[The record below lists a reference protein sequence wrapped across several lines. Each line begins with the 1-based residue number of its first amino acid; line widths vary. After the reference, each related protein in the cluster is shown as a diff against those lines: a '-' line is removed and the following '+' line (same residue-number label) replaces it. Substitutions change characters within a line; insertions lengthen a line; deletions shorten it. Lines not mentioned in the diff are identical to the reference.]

1 MSKILAKNNIK
12 SYSEDVLSTA
22 VELLSKNDLVAFPTE
37 TVYGL
42 GADATSDTA
51 VSQIYKLKNR
61 PFINP
66 LITHVSNEEMAYSF
80 CKETQLSNI
89 LAKAFWPGP
98 LTIIMEQKN
107 NTSISKLAAANL
119 DSIAVRVPKSKILQ
133 NIISKLN
140 KPIAAPSANKS
151 GMVSPTSAEHVF
163 EEFGEKIKLIIDNGQ
178 TEKGIES
185 TVVDA
190 RGDCP
195 VILRPGP
202 ITLEMIQEATNS
214 QAKLNTSSELIESP
228 GQLLKH
234 YSTQKHLI
242 INSTNC
248 SNDCAYL
255 GFKNLMPNNKFN
267 GVSLNL
273 SKKGN
278 LNEAAA
284 NLFSMLRT
292 LDKSDAKNIMVAPI
306 PNKGIGVA
314 INDRLKRAA
323 L

>member
-1 MSKILAKNNIK
+1 MSKILINNNIK
-12 SYSEDVLSTA
+12 FYSEDILSTA
-22 VELLSKNDLVAFPTE
+22 VNILSNKDLVAFPTE

-51 VSQIYKLKNR
+51 VSKIYKLKNR

-66 LITHVSNEEMAYSF
+66 LISHVSNKDMAYKF
-80 CKETQLSNI
+80 CKETYLSNI
-89 LAKAFWPGP
+89 LSEAFWPGP

-107 NTSISKLAAANL
+107 NNSISKLAAANL
-119 DSIAVRVPKSKILQ
+119 DSIAIRVPKSKILQ
-133 NIISKLN
+133 EIITKLN

-163 EEFGEKIKLIIDNGQ
+163 EEFGEKIKLIIDNGP

-190 RGDCP
+190 RGNYP

-214 QAKLNTSSELIESP
+214 HAKLNTSSELIESP

-234 YSTQKHLI
+234 YSTQKKLI
-242 INSTNC
+242 LNSTKC
-248 SNDCAYL
+248 SNDSAYL
-255 GFKNLMPNNKFN
+255 GFKNLMPDNKFG

-273 SKKGN
+273 SKNGN
-278 LNEAAA
+278 LNEAAS

-292 LDKSDAKNIMVAPI
+292 LDKSNAKNIMVAPI

>member
-1 MSKILAKNNIK
+1 MSKIFINNNIQF
-12 SYSEDVLSTA
+12 YSEDILSTA
-22 VELLSKNDLVAFPTE
+22 VDLLSNNDLVAFPTE

-51 VSQIYKLKNR
+51 VSQIYKLKKR

-66 LITHVSNEEMAYSF
+66 LISHVSNIHMAYNF
-80 CKETQLSNI
+80 CKETHLSN
-89 LAKAFWPGP
+89 LLSEAFWPGP
-98 LTIIMEQKN
+98 LTIVMDQKRN
-107 NTSISKLAAANL
+107 NSISKFSTANL
-119 DSIAVRVPKSKILQ
+119 DSIAIRVPRSTILQ
-133 NIISKLN
+133 DIISKLN

-163 EEFGEKIKLIIDNGQ
+163 EEFGEKIKLIIDNGP

-190 RGDCP
+190 RGNYP

-202 ITLEMIQEATNS
+202 ITLEMIQKATNC

-228 GQLLKH
+228 GQINKH
-234 YSTQKHLI
+234 YSTQKSLI
-242 INSTNC
+242 LNSTNC
-248 SNDCAYL
+248 STDCAYL
-255 GFKNLMPNNKFN
+255 GFKNLMPDNKFD

-273 SKKGN
+273 SKSGN
-278 LNEAAA
+278 LNEAAK

-292 LDKSDAKNIMVAPI
+292 LDKSNAKNIMVAPI

>member
-1 MSKILAKNNIK
+1 MSKILTNNNIK
-12 SYSEDVLSTA
+12 AYSEDVLLIA

-66 LITHVSNEEMAYSF
+66 LISHVSNEEMAYSF

-107 NTSISKLAAANL
+107 NTSISKLASANL

-133 NIISKLN
+133 DIISKLN

-190 RGDCP
+190 RRDCP
-195 VILRPGP
+195 LILRPGP
-202 ITLEMIQEATNS
+202 ITLEMIKDATNS

-255 GFKNLMPNNKFN
+255 GFKNLMPDNKFN

-292 LDKSDAKNIMVAPI
+292 LD
-306 PNKGIGVA
+306 
-314 INDRLKRAA
+314 
-323 L
+323 

>member
-1 MSKILAKNNIK
+1 MPKSLINKNIEF
-12 SYSEDVLSTA
+12 YSEDILSIA
-22 VELLSKNDLVAFPTE
+22 VDLLSNKDLVAFPTE

-42 GADATSDTA
+42 GADATSDIA
-51 VSQIYKLKNR
+51 VSQIFKLKNR

-66 LITHVSNEEMAYSF
+66 LISHVSNKNMAYSF
-80 CKETQLSNI
+80 CKETHLSNI
-89 LAKAFWPGP
+89 LADAFWPGP

-107 NTSISKLAAANL
+107 NSSISKFATANL
-119 DSIAVRVPKSKILQ
+119 DSIAMRVPKSKILQ
-133 NIISKLN
+133 DIISKLN

-151 GMVSPTSAEHVF
+151 GMVSPTAAEHVF
-163 EEFGEKIKLIIDNGQ
+163 EEFGEKIKLIIDNGP

-190 RGDCP
+190 RSNYP

-202 ITLEMIQEATNS
+202 VTFEMIQKATNS
-214 QAKLNTSSELIESP
+214 QTKLNTSSELIESP

-234 YSTQKHLI
+234 YSTQKRLI
-242 INSTNC
+242 LNSTNC
-248 SNDCAYL
+248 SHDCAFL
-255 GFKNLMPNNKFN
+255 GFKNLIPDNKFD

-273 SKKGN
+273 SKNGN
-278 LNEAAA
+278 LDEAAT

-292 LDKSDAKNIMVAPI
+292 LDKSNAKNIMVAPI

-323 L
+323 S